1 VVVRFH
7 QRRIC
12 SDGEARPAHA
22 REARSLQTPR
32 YASSLHQARSTVS
45 LGLLVI
51 EEEET
56 SPLQNTLR
64 LLTKSELEQLHL
76 AVRVRLDQLHEGE
89 AAPEA
94 DTEEPALEKRFRF
107 SRVDPATGET
117 YRVPMG
123 GR

>member
-1 VVVRFH
+1 VVRFH

-22 REARSLQTPR
+22 REARSHQTPR

-45 LGLLVI
+45 LGFLVI

-56 SPLQNTLR
+56 SPLQHTLR

-76 AVRVRLDQLHEGE
+76 AVRVRLEQLYEGE
-89 AAPEA
+89 APAEKD

-107 SRVDPATGET
+107 SRIDPATGET